1 LALKNYRAALRDAGS
16 VIAICTQEKLE
27 VPKKALFRAAQA
39 LIALERWTEAKDVV
53 QRGLE
58 GNAEDKAWKEL
69 EGKVELGIKRV
80 MERKERERR
89 DVLSKK
95 ALKEAI
101 SVCLILRTGRWRK
114 LRGILMCRH
123 AVSSQWPHHHR
134 PITPTLPT
142 LTLPRYPH
150 YR

>member
-1 LALKNYRAALRDAGS
+1 M
-16 VIAICTQEKLE
+16 
-27 VPKKALFRAAQA
+27 PKKALFRAAQA
-39 LIALERWTEAKDVV
+39 LVALERWTEAKDVV

-101 SVCLILRTGRWRK
+101 NVCILSRNGR
-114 LRGILMCRH
+114 
-123 AVSSQWPHHHR
+123 
-134 PITPTLPT
+134 
-142 LTLPRYPH
+142 
-150 YR
+150 